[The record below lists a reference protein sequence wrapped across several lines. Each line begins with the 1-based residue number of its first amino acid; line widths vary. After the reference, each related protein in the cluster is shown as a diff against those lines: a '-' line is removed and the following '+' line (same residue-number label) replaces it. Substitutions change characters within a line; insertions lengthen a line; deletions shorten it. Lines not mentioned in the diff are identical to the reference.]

1 MSVEAVAA
9 AMMVPPPPIIQQWSG
24 FAAPETPV
32 PTSVNGSMP
41 ALTPASAA
49 GAAATGIYSFKK
61 VLATQWY
68 LDCMANNGTPLTNLK
83 SQDVSRGNLA
93 FSFFKAMSTKEEV
106 QILLAR
112 PRDEAAAVRTVRE
125 VEKWVRKKI
134 EAAYLRERKN
144 IGTKWPKSQLMVN
157 SLEEKL
163 KSVTI
168 IMDSGAFQA
177 FRAGAPTPNA
187 LPFQK
192 RVAEEGSGPTSPSKV
207 PRAENDPIVLSDDSE

>member
-1 MSVEAVAA
+1 
-9 AMMVPPPPIIQQWSG
+9 MMVPPPPIIQQWSG

-125 VEKWVRKKI
+125 VEKWVRKRI
-134 EAAYLRERKN
+134 EAAYRQGEEAYRQQVAQVSAHGQLAGGEAQVRHHHHGLGRIPGIPRGGTHPKCIAFSKTGGGGGLRPYLSIQVPPLRKR
-144 IGTKWPKSQLMVN
+144 PDY
-157 SLEEKL
+157 
-163 KSVTI
+163 TI
-168 IMDSGAFQA
+168 
-177 FRAGAPTPNA
+177 
-187 LPFQK
+187 
-192 RVAEEGSGPTSPSKV
+192 
-207 PRAENDPIVLSDDSE
+207 